1 MSRKIDPWQ
10 KFVVK
15 EKDLVM
21 RLGDHLR
28 LIADVDTNDE
38 EAGVSMHT
46 KAAGQLY
53 EAADRKGAGW
63 DLVKLSGEGPDPL
76 RVLNGDVLTYFEI
89 LPQGKEQPPVGNYL
103 NIGDDGMTT
112 YGLPENIK
120 VSKRRK
126 TIPEK

>member
-1 MSRKIDPWQ
+1 MI
-10 KFVVK
+10 K

-28 LIADVDTNDE
+28 LIADMDTNDE

-63 DLVKLSGEGPDPL
+63 DLVKLSGEGPNPL
-76 RVLNGDVLTYFEI
+76 RVLNDDVLRHFEI
-89 LPQGKEQPPVGNYL
+89 LPQGKEQPPTGNYL
-103 NIGDDGMTT
+103 NIDGDGMII
-112 YGLPENIK
+112 YGSSDNIK
-120 VSKRRK
+120 ASNEGK
-126 TIPEK
+126 